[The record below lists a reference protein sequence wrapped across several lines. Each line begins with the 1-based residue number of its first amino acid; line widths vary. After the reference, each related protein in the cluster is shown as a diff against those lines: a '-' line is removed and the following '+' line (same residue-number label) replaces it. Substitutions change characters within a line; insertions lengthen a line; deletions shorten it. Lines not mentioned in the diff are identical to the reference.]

1 MLEWVNDTSTL
12 RSLIIESH
20 TTLSDTRDF
29 PLPDIQQFH
38 VEFANQQVEK
48 QKDIGALIQMYNFFV
63 GEYRPC
69 LHRWFLDK
77 FQVKNRNPQ
86 CISYGYTT
94 IRDLS
99 LHLSTHPH
107 TESLSDSLSL
117 FIEQAFPHPRSPY
130 PSIFSGSH
138 GMAGGKRS
146 LHKVVRGLVSSRSYR
161 GIRRSTYGK
170 HSVGCNH
177 WRMRSCGLRLS
188 L

>member
-1 MLEWVNDTSTL
+1 MHLHELTRPCLLDGVIPLPSLTLPRICLPWQECGLLEWVNDTSTL

-77 FQVKNRNPQ
+77 FQV
-86 CISYGYTT
+86 STT
-94 IRDLS
+94 TRSVS
-99 LHLSTHPH
+99 LMKTP
-107 TESLSDSLSL
+107 L
-117 FIEQAFPHPRSPY
+117 FATYHFP
-130 PSIFSGSH
+130 
-138 GMAGGKRS
+138 
-146 LHKVVRGLVSSRSYR
+146 
-161 GIRRSTYGK
+161 
-170 HSVGCNH
+170 
-177 WRMRSCGLRLS
+177 
-188 L
+188 